1 MDEGKG
7 ESKKSRTPERKRSRS
22 RSVDGSASG
31 DSKRRKTADKQA
43 KAGKYVRFG
52 YIFIGL
58 GKQKI

>member
-31 DSKRRKTADKQA
+31 DSKRRKTSDKQA
-43 KAGKYVRFG
+43 KDGKHVRFW
-52 YIFIGL
+52 YIFIGPD
-58 GKQKI
+58 KQEI